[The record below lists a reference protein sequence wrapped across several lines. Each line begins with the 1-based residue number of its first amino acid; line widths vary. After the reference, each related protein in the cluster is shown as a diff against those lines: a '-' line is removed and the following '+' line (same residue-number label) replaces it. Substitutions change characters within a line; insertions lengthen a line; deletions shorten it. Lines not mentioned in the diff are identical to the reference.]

1 MQAIEVLGSMLPAPS
16 LASSSERG
24 IAVGIW
30 KGAGAPTADQGEQQ
44 GRLSVAEA
52 QEMLGSMQSMLA
64 LKEAGNRW
72 GLGLQALLKSLSK
85 AQGEP
90 GAHLHGMAQEARWQ
104 EDVMLPPGSRP

>member
-24 IAVGIW
+24 IAVGVW
-30 KGAGAPTADQGEQQ
+30 KGAGAPTADQGQQQ
-44 GRLSVAEA
+44 GWVSIAEA

-72 GLGLQALLKSLSK
+72 GLKLQAILQSLSK
-85 AQGEP
+85 A
-90 GAHLHGMAQEARWQ
+90 
-104 EDVMLPPGSRP
+104 